1 MSAAVWAVH
10 ASAAVHAPAVRAL
23 AINVLAVNP
32 TSGSS
37 LLSAFGAVA
46 VLVVTFAE
54 AGLLV
59 IGFLLP
65 GDTLL
70 FPAGVFCA
78 AAVGNGP
85 HLTLWQVLLCAAVG
99 SIAGTQ
105 FSYFLGRRGGQA
117 ALARRGNRRLRAVV
131 GRGEDFLERYGHRK
145 AILIGRFVPMVRSV
159 LGPVAG
165 MLRVPAATFTL
176 WQVVGGLAWTQSMV
190 LLGYSLGAAVPGVE
204 NYLLPLVALVV
215 ALSLVP
221 VLFQRRRAA
230 RVPAAKPRPRPRADA
245 GASTDAGAAKSED
258 DRDGVSGGSTASG
271 LGRSAGR
278 GDDS

>member
-1 MSAAVWAVH
+1 VSAA
-10 ASAAVHAPAVRAL
+10 AL
-23 AINVLAVNP
+23 AVDVMAVNP

-37 LLSAFGAVA
+37 LLAAFGALA

-59 IGFLLP
+59 VGFLLP

-78 AAVGNGP
+78 AAVGGNGP

-99 SIAGTQ
+99 SVAGTQ
-105 FSYFLGRRGGQA
+105 FSYYLGRRGGQA
-117 ALARRGNRRLRAVV
+117 ALGRSRNRRLRAVV
-131 GRGEDFLERYGHRK
+131 ARGEEFLERYGHRK

-176 WQVVGGLAWTQSMV
+176 WQVIGGLAWTQSMV
-190 LLGYSLGAAVPGVE
+190 LLGYWLGAAVPGVE

-215 ALSLVP
+215 ALTLVP
-221 VLFQRRRAA
+221 VLFQRRRSA
-230 RVPAAKPRPRPRADA
+230 RRTGPARPSDRQTPADPAAPGGEP
-245 GASTDAGAAKSED
+245 ED
-258 DRDGVSGGSTASG
+258 RGGLPGGSTASG
-271 LGRSAGR
+271 LGRTSGTSGR
-278 GDDS
+278 TSEATSGRADDS

>member
-1 MSAAVWAVH
+1 M
-10 ASAAVHAPAVRAL
+10 
-23 AINVLAVNP
+23 LAVNP

-37 LLSAFGAVA
+37 LLSAFGALA

-59 IGFLLP
+59 VGFLLP

-78 AAVGNGP
+78 ATVGNGP
-85 HLTLWQVLLCAAVG
+85 HLTLWQVLLCAAIG

-105 FSYFLGRRGGQA
+105 FSYYLGRRGGQA
-117 ALARRGNRRLRAVV
+117 ALARGGNRRLRAVV
-131 GRGEDFLERYGHRK
+131 GRGEDFLARYGHRK
-145 AILIGRFVPMVRSV
+145 AILLGRFVPMVRSV

-176 WQVVGGLAWTQSMV
+176 WQVIGGLAWTQSMV
-190 LLGYSLGAAVPGVE
+190 LLGYWLGAAVPGVE

-221 VLFQRRRAA
+221 VLLQRNRGNRASA
-230 RVPAAKPRPRPRADA
+230 RQKAPAEHPDRPP
-245 GASTDAGAAKSED
+245 TD
-258 DRDGVSGGSTASG
+258 DRTGEQTGERAGEQVGERTGGSTPSG
-271 LGRSAGR
+271 LGRRGGR
-278 GDDS
+278 GDRS

>member
-1 MSAAVWAVH
+1 MSAAVSTVH
-10 ASAAVHAPAVRAL
+10 ASAAHML

-37 LLSAFGAVA
+37 LLAAFGALA

-59 IGFLLP
+59 VGFLLP

-78 AAVGNGP
+78 AAVGSGP

-99 SIAGTQ
+99 SIAGTE
-105 FSYFLGRRGGQA
+105 FSYYLGRHGGQA
-117 ALARRGNRRLRAVV
+117 ALSRSRNRRLRAVV
-131 GRGEDFLERYGHRK
+131 ARGEEFLERYGHRK

-190 LLGYSLGAAVPGVE
+190 LLGYWLGAAVPGVE

-221 VLFQRRRAA
+221 VLFQRRLAA
-230 RVPAAKPRPRPRADA
+230 RAPRPGAEPHRPTARQDP
-245 GASTDAGAAKSED
+245 DDPED
-258 DRDGVSGGSTASG
+258 REDPDHPDDLGGSTASG
-271 LGRSAGR
+271 LGRRSAGR
-278 GDDS
+278 RDDG